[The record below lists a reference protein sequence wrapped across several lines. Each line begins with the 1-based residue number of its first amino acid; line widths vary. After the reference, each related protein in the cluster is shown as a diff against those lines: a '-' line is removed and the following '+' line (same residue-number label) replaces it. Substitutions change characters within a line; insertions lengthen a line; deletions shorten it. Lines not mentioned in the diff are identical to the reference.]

1 MVKVSGSA
9 NYKMAEVDRLLDLVE
24 EYLPLG
30 KDEGERGAAF
40 YNSTRSRGWPERDF
54 ESLRRKFKVLYSTRK
69 PTGTPEMP
77 PHIKRA
83 KELKEA
89 IDEKANVVVMDDG
102 ADEDD
107 REVEPDFCFNVDP
120 DDVSDQVV
128 GLVNRSSLSE
138 DLSTQ
143 AQGSTGSAETFGA
156 GANSSTVGQFQD
168 LLASNLTNED
178 HASYPCTPF
187 TTTLVRASR
196 STRATTR
203 KSSASAKTGVAQP
216 QTPQP
221 PVRLRSDLGESKV
234 QKYQNSSNRLGG
246 AGLATLRETV
256 GMKRNFDGDKDL
268 LEASFAKAKRIRAIK
283 TTTAL
288 KTKLASI
295 ETSSLSMG
303 NNMMETIMLLREENE
318 RKAETRRAEED
329 LRRRDELA
337 AREARFLADKA
348 EAEERRRQDKL
359 DMEERSRRDKEDAR
373 VRTQELLL
381 LIGTL
386 TKRM

>member
-120 DDVSDQVV
+120 DDDDFALDDDVSDQVV
-128 GLVNRSSLSE
+128 GLN
-138 DLSTQ
+138 
-143 AQGSTGSAETFGA
+143 
-156 GANSSTVGQFQD
+156 
-168 LLASNLTNED
+168 
-178 HASYPCTPF
+178 
-187 TTTLVRASR
+187 
-196 STRATTR
+196 
-203 KSSASAKTGVAQP
+203 
-216 QTPQP
+216 
-221 PVRLRSDLGESKV
+221 
-234 QKYQNSSNRLGG
+234 
-246 AGLATLRETV
+246 
-256 GMKRNFDGDKDL
+256 
-268 LEASFAKAKRIRAIK
+268 
-283 TTTAL
+283 TAL
-288 KTKLASI
+288 
-295 ETSSLSMG
+295 
-303 NNMMETIMLLREENE
+303 R
-318 RKAETRRAEED
+318 
-329 LRRRDELA
+329 
-337 AREARFLADKA
+337 
-348 EAEERRRQDKL
+348 
-359 DMEERSRRDKEDAR
+359 
-373 VRTQELLL
+373 
-381 LIGTL
+381 
-386 TKRM
+386 